1 MSRNKLTYAQ
11 KNCIASAGKLMQQ
24 LSMIQ
29 PGSRIGVA
37 VSGGVDSLTLLEVLL
52 HRQRIL
58 PFRIELMALSLNPGF
73 DPEAHKHV
81 ARFAIEKGVAVHTE
95 LTDHGLEAHSDR
107 NRKNS
112 ACFLC
117 SKRRRTRLF
126 ELCRDYDL
134 THLAFGH
141 NADDLVSTFF
151 MNLFQGGRVET
162 LSPIESF
169 FDGRLMVIRP
179 LLWLEKCIIKR
190 AARKWALPVE
200 ENPCP
205 SAATSNRTRT
215 FEWFCKECGNDAR
228 KKNNVLNALRRSA
241 LDHTIDLHY

>member
-1 MSRNKLTYAQ
+1 MSRIKLNYAQ
-11 KNCIASAGKLMQQ
+11 KNCITSAGKLMQQ
-24 LSMIQ
+24 LSMVH
-29 PGSRIGVA
+29 PGARIGVA

-58 PFRIELMALSLNPGF
+58 PFPIELMALNLNPGF
-73 DPEAHKHV
+73 DPKSHEHV
-81 ARFAIEKGVAVHTE
+81 ASFAKSKGVAVHAE

-126 ELCRDYDL
+126 ELCRDYGL

-151 MNLFQGGRVET
+151 MNLFQGGRVDT
-162 LSPIESF
+162 LSPCEPF
-169 FDGRLMVIRP
+169 FEGRLRVIRP
-179 LLWLEKCIIKR
+179 LLWLEKDVIKR
-190 AARKWALPVE
+190 AARTWQLPVE

-205 SAATSNRTRT
+205 SAGASNRTRT
-215 FEWFCKECGNDAR
+215 WQWFLDECGKDAR
-228 KKNNVLNALRRSA
+228 KKNNVLNAIRRAA
-241 LDHTIDLHY
+241 LDRTIDLNY